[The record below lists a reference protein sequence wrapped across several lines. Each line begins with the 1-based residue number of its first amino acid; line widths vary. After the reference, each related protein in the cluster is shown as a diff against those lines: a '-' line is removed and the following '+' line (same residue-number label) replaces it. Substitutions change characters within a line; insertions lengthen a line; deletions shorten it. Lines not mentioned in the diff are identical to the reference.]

1 MMTKHTLLF
10 CILCATT
17 LSGCSRV
24 KEELGL
30 IRRTPDEFAIVKR
43 APLEI
48 PADLNQVAS
57 LPPPQPGAQR
67 PQELNPEQAA
77 QMAILGTSSQSAAA
91 PSSGESVLLQKA
103 GATNINPSIRETV
116 NREAV
121 ENAEANRPVAK
132 RIMNWGNKQDPG
144 AAVIVDAPAEYK
156 RIQEK
161 KPGETPSI
169 EE

>member
-1 MMTKHTLLF
+1 MIKQTLL
-10 CILCATT
+10 LCLLGSTL
-17 LSGCSRV
+17 LSGCARV

-30 IRRTPDEFAIVKR
+30 TRRTPDEFAIVKR

-48 PADLNQVAS
+48 PPDLNQVAS
-57 LPPPQPGAQR
+57 LPPPRPGAQR

-77 QMAILGTSSQSAAA
+77 QMAVLGTSSSSAVA
-91 PSSGESVLLQKA
+91 PSNAESALLQKA
-103 GATNINPSIRETV
+103 GAANVNPSIRDTV

-121 ENAEANRPVAK
+121 ENADKNRPVVK
-132 RIMNWGNKQDPG
+132 RIMNWGNKQDQG

>member
-1 MMTKHTLLF
+1 MIKQTLLF
-10 CILCATT
+10 CLLGSTL
-17 LSGCSRV
+17 LSGCARV
-24 KEELGL
+24 KEELGMT
-30 IRRTPDEFAIVKR
+30 RRMPDEFAIVKR

-48 PADLNQVAS
+48 PPDLNQVAS
-57 LPPPQPGAQR
+57 LPPPQPGMQR
-67 PQELNPEQAA
+67 PQEMNPEQAA
-77 QMAILGTSSQSAAA
+77 QMAVLGTSGAAPVA
-91 PSSGESVLLQKA
+91 PSSAESALLQKA
-103 GATNINPSIRETV
+103 GAANIDPSIRATV

-121 ENAEANRPVAK
+121 ENADANRPVVK
-132 RIMNWGNKQDPG
+132 RIMNWGNKQDQG